1 MSSLPPINPP
11 GNLENPFIGKLGHWQ
26 TSIIRLA
33 RPLRIRQNGLAW
45 HGQEHCWAD
54 CFDHPIHPPLSCSA
68 PMTDLSRLPYRPCVG
83 VMLVNSDGKVF
94 VGKRIDN
101 REGDWWQM
109 PQGGVDK
116 GEDLRAAAYRELW
129 EETGARQEHV
139 TFLAQTKEDLLYDL
153 PEELIGK
160 LWGGKYRGQR
170 QTWFLGRFDGADG
183 DIDLNA
189 HEPAEFENWRWVDP
203 ELLPELIV
211 PFKKRV
217 YRAVLDEFRPLI

>member
-1 MSSLPPINPP
+1 
-11 GNLENPFIGKLGHWQ
+11 
-26 TSIIRLA
+26 
-33 RPLRIRQNGLAW
+33 
-45 HGQEHCWAD
+45 
-54 CFDHPIHPPLSCSA
+54 
-68 PMTDLSRLPYRPCVG
+68 MTDFSRLPYRPCVG
-83 VMLVNSDGKVF
+83 VMLVNADGKAF

-116 GEDLRAAAYRELW
+116 GEDLRAAVLRELW
-129 EETGARQEHV
+129 EETGVTEEHV
-139 TFLAQTKEDLLYDL
+139 SILAQTREELLYDL
-153 PEELIGK
+153 PEELMGK

-170 QTWFLGRFDGADG
+170 QSWFLARFEGTEA

-189 HEPAEFENWRWVDP
+189 HQPAEFEAWRWVEP

-217 YRAVLDEFRPLI
+217 YRTVLDEFRPLI

>member
-1 MSSLPPINPP
+1 
-11 GNLENPFIGKLGHWQ
+11 
-26 TSIIRLA
+26 
-33 RPLRIRQNGLAW
+33 
-45 HGQEHCWAD
+45 
-54 CFDHPIHPPLSCSA
+54 
-68 PMTDLSRLPYRPCVG
+68 MTDLSRLPYRPCVG
-83 VMLVNSDGKVF
+83 VMLVNADGKVF

-116 GEDLRAAAYRELW
+116 GEDLKAAALRELW
-129 EETGARQEHV
+129 EETGARAQHV
-139 TFLAQTKEDLLYDL
+139 TMLAQTKEELLYDL
-153 PEELIGK
+153 PDDLLGK

-170 QTWFLGRFDGADG
+170 QTWFLGRFDGKDS

-189 HEPAEFENWRWVDP
+189 HKPPEFEDWRWVEP

-217 YRAVLDEFRPLI
+217 YRTVLEEFRSLI